1 MSSYPQ
7 IINFKSKP
15 KETPFAPEWNYFLI
29 EDMIKDVDFKS
40 LAQFILSKEKIILN
54 LSPYLF
60 YRVLMHVPLVDQLI
74 HP

>member
-1 MSSYPQ
+1 MNSYPQ

-40 LAQFILSKEKIILN
+40 LAQFILKVSLN
-54 LSPYLF
+54 LN
-60 YRVLMHVPLVDQLI
+60 
-74 HP
+74 